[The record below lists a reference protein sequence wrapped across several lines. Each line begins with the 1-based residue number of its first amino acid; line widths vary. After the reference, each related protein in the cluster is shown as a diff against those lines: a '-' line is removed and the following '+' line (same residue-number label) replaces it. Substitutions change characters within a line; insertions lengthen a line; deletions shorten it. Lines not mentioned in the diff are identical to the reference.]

1 MKKILSLILGASF
14 LLTSCGGGD
23 SDTTA
28 DKKVA
33 DEANETVY
41 ETAGFSIQ
49 IPKDWET
56 IEKNNFTSN
65 VPEQTVVGF
74 RNNIKSDIFTA
85 NLNIAQKS
93 VEETLAVKDLAKSSL
108 AIIKTSLIGFE
119 QINENEDKMDYG
131 EDGLVTYSLEFE
143 GKKSASEPII
153 HFKQLYVVNG
163 GVGYTITAA
172 RQQNEDEPVVNAL
185 DEMLNSFLLK

>member
-1 MKKILSLILGASF
+1 MKKILSLIFVASF
-14 LLTSCGGGD
+14 VLTSCGGSD
-23 SDTTA
+23 SDTTE

-33 DEANETVY
+33 DEADQVIY
-41 ETAGFSIQ
+41 ETANFSIQ

-65 VPEQTVVGF
+65 VPDQTMVGF

-93 VEETLAVKDLAKSSL
+93 VEETLVVKDLAKSTL

-119 QINENEDKMDYG
+119 QINEAEDKMDFG
-131 EDGLVTYSLEFE
+131 EDGLATYRLEFE
-143 GKKSASEPII
+143 GKKSASEPMI

-163 GVGYTITAA
+163 GVGYTVTAA
-172 RQQNEDEPVVNAL
+172 YQQGEDESVVNAL
-185 DEMLNSFLLK
+185 DEMLNSFALK

>member
-1 MKKILSLILGASF
+1 MKKILSLILAASF
-14 LLTSCGGGD
+14 VLTNCGGSD
-23 SDTTA
+23 SDTTE

-33 DEANETVY
+33 DEADQVIY
-41 ETAGFSIQ
+41 ETTNFSTQ
-49 IPKDWET
+49 IPKNWET

-65 VPEQTVVGF
+65 VPEQTIVGF

-93 VEETLAVKDLAKSSL
+93 VEETLVVKDLAKSTL

-119 QINENEDKMDYG
+119 QINEAEDKMDFG
-131 EDGLVTYSLEFE
+131 EDGLATYRLEFE

-153 HFKQLYVVNG
+153 HFKQLYIVNG
-163 GVGYTITAA
+163 GVGYTVTAA
-172 RQQNEDEPVVNAL
+172 YQQGEDESVVNAL
-185 DEMLNSFLLK
+185 DEMLNSFALK

>member
-1 MKKILSLILGASF
+1 MKKILSLILGVSF
-14 LLTSCGGGD
+14 VLSGCGSS
-23 SDTTA
+23 SDTTE

-33 DEANETVY
+33 DAANETVY
-41 ETAGFSIQ
+41 ETASFYIQ
-49 IPKDWET
+49 VLKDWET

-85 NLNIAQKS
+85 NLNIAQKV
-93 VEETLAVKDLAKSSL
+93 VEETLGVKDFAKSSM

-119 QINENEDKMDYG
+119 QINEGEDKMEYG
-131 EDGLVTYSLEFE
+131 KDGLVTYRLEFE

-163 GVGYTITAA
+163 GIGYTVTSA